1 MADAEMTEGWVPR
14 DERRCDEEIA
24 IQVLDVIRR
33 WLLLVLVTFP
43 PHALEWQQRSTELL
57 QISQFLFGSLYKR
70 RFGTFVY
77 SYQLVLGRNRKRQ
90 RAAYMVPDLCRAV
103 ISCHTTESVLSLDRH
118 RNARSLAGFPAPWP
132 PSPGLVH
139 STGFHQPGKQS
150 TSSSTRVEQVGARV
164 KLFPVPL
171 GHAIHRLTWC
181 LGRIP

>member
-1 MADAEMTEGWVPR
+1 MTEGWVPR

-90 RAAYMVPDLCRAV
+90 REAYMVLDLRQAEFF
-103 ISCHTTESVLSLDRH
+103 CHTTEAGLYLDRCRNACPPAGCLDFRPTSLSLL
-118 RNARSLAGFPAPWP
+118 NSI
-132 PSPGLVH
+132 
-139 STGFHQPGKQS
+139 GFHLPEKGS
-150 TSSSTRVEQVGARV
+150 TSSSTRVQPLDARW
-164 KLFPVPL
+164 K
-171 GHAIHRLTWC
+171 
-181 LGRIP
+181 